1 MAKLRRHHPGESLM
15 PARSTPTALR
25 AAALLL
31 LTLLALTPAPAPAAD
46 NASSAPPSPDDT
58 TGLYDRPVL
67 VVDPDRHTA
76 PIIRASIDAAGRF
89 AVTGSDDKTVRVW
102 SLADGALL
110 RTIRVPAGPG
120 NVGKIYA
127 VAISPDGALIAAGG
141 WTAEDGKPQ
150 VIHLFD
156 RASGASVGRI
166 GESWDVVKH
175 LTFSPDGRRLVAT
188 LGKTSGI
195 RLYDRERNWAETA
208 RDADYGGDSYGAAF
222 SQDGRL
228 ATSSLDGKVRLYDA
242 ALRRLAVWDSGSG
255 QRPFGV
261 AFSPDGQRLAV
272 GFDDSTRVALLDGRS
287 LAPLAEPDRGGIDN
301 GDLSK
306 VAWSA
311 DGKTLLA
318 GGRYANDAGYPVVA
332 WADGG
337 RGKRRMIAAGQST
350 LMSLAPL
357 ADGGLLAAATD
368 PYLARLS
375 AEGAAVWTQG
385 PPQADFSGQ
394 RRTLTLSADGLRV
407 DFGYQQWGKEPARF
421 DLSSLTL
428 SLAPAADGGAIPPN
442 QDALP
447 ITDWNY
453 TVSPKLAGTA
463 LPLRPFEMSRSL
475 AVQPGARRFVLGTE
489 WSLRAFAADGAPLW
503 RRPAPSVVWA
513 VNISGDGRL
522 AVAAYG
528 DGTIRWHRMEDG
540 RELLAFMPLVNKKDW
555 AAWTPEGF
563 YDATPGARDAL
574 RWHVNRGWNAADSLS
589 VSAIPSSHRPDL
601 LLRALRDPDGVTA
614 LGRADVA
621 AVQQEVTART
631 GVNPGAKLHALT
643 IGIKNYGSKASQLRL
658 DYADADARDVARALT
673 GDRGRL
679 YVKGSQQVLSNDDAT
694 KPGIFRALQ
703 TLRGAMASGNDRDIA
718 VLLFSGHG
726 MLVDGEY
733 YLLPHG
739 VDARDSV
746 GVASS
751 GLSLSELKRQ
761 VSLLAA
767 KGRVLLLLDACH
779 SGAAANNA
787 APDAQQLG
795 SQLKLPQVSVLTSS
809 SANQPSRENADW
821 GHGAFSKALLE
832 ALDPDSSVNRNR
844 EISILG
850 IATYVR
856 KRVAVLTSSGQSVG
870 MELSF
875 DDDLFDPKL

>member
-1 MAKLRRHHPGESLM
+1 M
-15 PARSTPTALR
+15 PARSAPTPLR

-31 LTLLALTPAPAPAAD
+31 LTLLALTPAPAPAA
-46 NASSAPPSPDDT
+46 NSASSVSPDDT

-67 VVDPDRHTA
+67 VVDPGMHTA
-76 PIIRASIDAAGRF
+76 MINRASVDAAGRF
-89 AVTGSDDKTVRVW
+89 AVTGSEDKTVRVW

-141 WTAEDGKPQ
+141 FTAGESKPQ

-156 RASGASVGRI
+156 RASGASVGRT
-166 GESWDVVKH
+166 GGLPSVALH
-175 LTFSPDGRRLVAT
+175 LVFSPDGRRLAAT
-188 LGKTSGI
+188 LGGANGV

-208 RDADYGGDSYGAAF
+208 RDSDYGDHSLGAAF
-222 SQDGRL
+222 SRDGRL
-228 ATSSLDGKVRLYDA
+228 ATSSLDGKIRLYDA

-261 AFSPDGQRLAV
+261 AFSPDGRRLAV
-272 GFDDSTRVALLDGRS
+272 GFQDSTRVALLDGRS
-287 LAPLAEPDRGGIDN
+287 LAPLAEPDRSGIDKGSLDN
-301 GDLSK
+301 

-318 GGRYANDAGYPVVA
+318 GGRYNNGASVPVVA

-337 RGKRRMIAAGQST
+337 RGNRRMIAAGQDT
-350 LMSLAPL
+350 LVSLAPL
-357 ADGGLLAAATD
+357 ADGGLLAAAQD
-368 PYLARLS
+368 PFLAHLN
-375 AEGAAVWTQG
+375 AKDAAVWTQG
-385 PPQADFSGQ
+385 PPQVDFRGQ
-394 RRTLTLSADGLRV
+394 HRSLALSPDGLRV
-407 DFGYQQWGKEPARF
+407 DFGYQGWGKEPARF
-421 DLSSLTL
+421 DLSSLSL
-428 SLAPAADGGAIPPN
+428 SLAPAADGGASAPN

-447 ITDWNY
+447 ITDWINENR
-453 TVSPKLAGTA
+453 PKLAGA
-463 LPLRPFEMSRSL
+463 PLPLEDFERSRSL
-475 AVQPGARRFVLGTE
+475 AVQPGAQRFVLGTE
-489 WSLRAFAADGAPLW
+489 WWLRAFAADGAPLW
-503 RRPAPSVVWA
+503 HRPVPGVVWA

-522 AVAAYG
+522 VAAAYG

-555 AAWTPEGF
+555 VAWTPEGF
-563 YDATPGARDAL
+563 YASTPGASDAL
-574 RWHVNRGWNAADSLS
+574 HWHINRGWNAADSLP

-614 LGRADVA
+614 LARTDVA
-621 AVQQEVTART
+621 AAVQREVTART
-631 GVNPGAKLHALT
+631 GINPGAKLHALT
-643 IGIKNYGSKASQLRL
+643 IGIKDYGGKASQLRL
-658 DYADADARDVARALT
+658 AYADADARDVAHALT

-679 YVKGSQQVLSNDDAT
+679 YVKGSPQVLENERAT
-694 KPGIFRALQ
+694 RYEIFRAFE
-703 TLRGAMASGNDRDIA
+703 TLRGAMTSDRDIA

-761 VSLLAA
+761 VGLLAA

-779 SGAAANNA
+779 SGTAANNA

-809 SANQPSRENADW
+809 SANQSSRENADW

-856 KRVAVLTSSGQSVG
+856 KRVAVLTRSGQSVG

-875 DDDLFDPKL
+875 DDDLFDLKL

>member
-1 MAKLRRHHPGESLM
+1 M
-15 PARSTPTALR
+15 
-25 AAALLL
+25 
-31 LTLLALTPAPAPAAD
+31 
-46 NASSAPPSPDDT
+46 
-58 TGLYDRPVL
+58 
-67 VVDPDRHTA
+67 
-76 PIIRASIDAAGRF
+76 
-89 AVTGSDDKTVRVW
+89 
-102 SLADGALL
+102 
-110 RTIRVPAGPG
+110 
-120 NVGKIYA
+120 
-127 VAISPDGALIAAGG
+127 
-141 WTAEDGKPQ
+141 
-150 VIHLFD
+150 
-156 RASGASVGRI
+156 
-166 GESWDVVKH
+166 
-175 LTFSPDGRRLVAT
+175 
-188 LGKTSGI
+188 
-195 RLYDRERNWAETA
+195 
-208 RDADYGGDSYGAAF
+208 
-222 SQDGRL
+222 
-228 ATSSLDGKVRLYDA
+228 
-242 ALRRLAVWDSGSG
+242 
-255 QRPFGV
+255 
-261 AFSPDGQRLAV
+261 
-272 GFDDSTRVALLDGRS
+272 
-287 LAPLAEPDRGGIDN
+287 
-301 GDLSK
+301 
-306 VAWSA
+306 
-311 DGKTLLA
+311 
-318 GGRYANDAGYPVVA
+318 
-332 WADGG
+332 
-337 RGKRRMIAAGQST
+337 
-350 LMSLAPL
+350 
-357 ADGGLLAAATD
+357 
-368 PYLARLS
+368 
-375 AEGAAVWTQG
+375 
-385 PPQADFSGQ
+385 
-394 RRTLTLSADGLRV
+394 
-407 DFGYQQWGKEPARF
+407 
-421 DLSSLTL
+421 
-428 SLAPAADGGAIPPN
+428 
-442 QDALP
+442 
-447 ITDWNY
+447 
-453 TVSPKLAGTA
+453 
-463 LPLRPFEMSRSL
+463 
-475 AVQPGARRFVLGTE
+475 QPGAQRFVLGTN
-489 WSLRAFAADGAPLW
+489 WSLRAFAADGAPLS
-503 RRPAPSVVWA
+503 RRPAPEFVWA

-522 AVAAYG
+522 VVAAYG

-540 RELLAFMPLVNKKDW
+540 RELLAFMPLANKMDW
-555 AAWTPEGF
+555 VAWTPEGF
-563 YDATPGARDAL
+563 YESTPGARDAL
-574 RWHVNRGWNAADSLS
+574 RWHVNRGWNAADSLP

-643 IGIKNYGSKASQLRL
+643 IGIKNYGGKASQLRL

-761 VSLLAA
+761 VGLLAA

-809 SANQPSRENADW
+809 SANQSSRENVGW

-856 KRVAVLTSSGQSVG
+856 KRVAALTHSGQSVG

-875 DDDLFDPKL
+875 DDDLFDLKL